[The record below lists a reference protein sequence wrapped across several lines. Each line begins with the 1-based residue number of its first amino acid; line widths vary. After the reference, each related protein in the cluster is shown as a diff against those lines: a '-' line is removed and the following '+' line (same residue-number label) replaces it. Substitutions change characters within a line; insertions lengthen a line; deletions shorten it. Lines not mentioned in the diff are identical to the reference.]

1 MAFVVPEGLV
11 VPVFTDGFVV
21 ALLIAGFTA
30 VPVADLAV
38 VLVAGLKVEDV
49 VGFVVVVK
57 AVLVVVVA
65 AGLVFEVAGLV
76 VVPAGLTV
84 LPFAGLVVGV
94 VPDARC
100 VLTAGFAVVVG
111 TGRAAGV
118 PVLVPVEVDDLAGAV
133 PVEVAVRLAGAGVLP
148 AGRRIGITIG
158 VVLIEST
165 TGRIVGAPIGVY
177 TSVTQPD
184 GLRVCAPPLAYTST
198 YCPVVFSCKPFWFIC
213 LFVASQTLAMC
224 E

>member
-1 MAFVVPEGLV
+1 VVVFVVLVLVVPEGLV
-11 VPVFTDGFVV
+11 APVPADGFVV
-21 ALLIAGFTA
+21 ALLVAGFTF
-30 VPVADLAV
+30 VPVAGLAV
-38 VLVAGLKVEDV
+38 VLVAGLTVVDV
-49 VGFVVVVK
+49 AGF
-57 AVLVVVVA
+57 VVVVA
-65 AGLVFEVAGLV
+65 AGCLAGDVAGLV

-84 LPFAGLVVGV
+84 LPFAGLAVGV

-100 VLTAGFAVVVG
+100 VLTTGFAVVVG

-118 PVLVPVEVDDLAGAV
+118 PVLVPVEGDDLTGAV
-133 PVEVAVRLAGAGVLP
+133 PVDVAVRLAGAAVLP
-148 AGRRIGITIG
+148 AGRRIGTATV
-158 VVLIEST
+158 VVLIESA

-184 GLRVCAPPLAYTST
+184 GLRVCAPPLVYTST
-198 YCPVVFSCKPFWFIC
+198 YWPVVFSCKAFWFIC

>member
-1 MAFVVPEGLV
+1 LVVVFVVVAFVVPEGLV
-11 VPVFTDGFVV
+11 VPVFTGGLAA
-21 ALLIAGFTA
+21 ALVAGFT
-30 VPVADLAV
+30 VPVAGLAV
-38 VLVAGLKVEDV
+38 VLVAGLTVVDV
-49 VGFVVVVK
+49 AGF
-57 AVLVVVVA
+57 VVVVA
-65 AGLVFEVAGLV
+65 AGCLAGDVAGLV

-84 LPFAGLVVGV
+84 LPFAGLAVGV

-133 PVEVAVRLAGAGVLP
+133 PVEVAVRLAGAVVLP
-148 AGRRIGITIG
+148 AGRRIGTTTG
-158 VVLIEST
+158 VVLIESA

-198 YCPVVFSCKPFWFIC
+198 YCPVVFSCKAFWFIC